1 MNQWPDPGSQGQQP
15 FQYQDPGQQPGW
27 PGSYQ
32 QPGQVEP
39 AQAFQPMPPAPDPMI
54 GGEPVLVTI
63 GDISVTATTV
73 HTPSGS
79 RPLSEVQWTFT
90 DMSMNSA
97 AIPTWAIICAVV
109 FFVFCFLG
117 LLFLLAKENKTT
129 GSVQATVSGPG
140 FVHTTMIP
148 VSSLEQVADYNAR
161 VNYARTLTAAGY
173 PAAGGQAQQQQP
185 GQGW

>member
-1 MNQWPDPGSQGQQP
+1 
-15 FQYQDPGQQPGW
+15 
-27 PGSYQ
+27 
-32 QPGQVEP
+32 
-39 AQAFQPMPPAPDPMI
+39 MI

-129 GSVQATVSGPG
+129 GSVQVTVSGPG

-148 VSSLEQVADYNAR
+148 VSSPEQVADYNAR
-161 VNYARTLTAAGY
+161 VNYARTLTASAY
-173 PAAGGQAQQQQP
+173 PAVGGQASTSGQASPAGQTFPAGQAFPGGPGQTQQASDPGQTQQAWPQAPGNQPGAQDQQP